1 MNYTNLL
8 KKDIEFGKNNESKLK
23 SKIETFFKCNL
34 LHTNKNNVFD
44 FIDNDKK
51 ILIELKTRKNT
62 KLKYPTTM
70 IGYNKIVESIEKIKN
85 GWTIYYIFSF
95 TDKLTYYKFE
105 KDNNEYHSI
114 GGRKDRGRSEF
125 KKYYFIPVEL
135 LSDI

>member
-34 LHTNKNNVFD
+34 HHTNKNNVFD

-85 GWTIYYIFSF
+85 GWTIYYIFNF

>member
-34 LHTNKNNVFD
+34 HHTNKNNIFD

-62 KLKYPTTM
+62 KMKYPTTM
-70 IGYNKIVESIEKIKN
+70 IGYNKIVESINKIKN
-85 GWTIYYIFSF
+85 GWTIYYIFNF

-105 KDNNEYHSI
+105 KDNSKYHSM
-114 GGRKDRGRSEF
+114 GGRKDRGRPEF